1 MNAEMDSDE
10 GKSSMYVARVDR
22 LPKQGLKLVIILAL
36 SFGYFIALYDVI
48 DVGLALPYVSFNG
61 VFLTSS
67 QASFIASM
75 GLLGYIPGAIGL
87 SYLADRIGRKPALLL
102 TATLTSIGSF
112 GNAFAI
118 NYPMLVSFR
127 FITGMGIGG
136 DLILV
141 MTYLVEMVPSLN
153 RGHYVNMV
161 YIAGW
166 AGLGLG
172 PLLASQI
179 VLHIPVIGWRII
191 FVIGGTL
198 AVIVLIIRA
207 EMPESVRFLCVKRRF
222 DKVETVVA
230 NMETVAMKRAKVNK
244 LPDPKPVKFVYDNSN
259 PFLVFKDK
267 TYRKRI
273 LLVLITIFFF
283 YWGEYPYLSLFTTYT
298 KSILLYSTANQ
309 ATVIALFGIAGV
321 ATFVGAIALRLV
333 LEKVHRAKLVTFS
346 NGAGMLLGV
355 IIMIYGSI
363 HINIPLMFGGM
374 LLTNFIGVGWSNQLN
389 YLNGSENVPSNAR
402 ATAFSLQDGLGHL
415 GAVISLLLLFPLVS
429 VIGGLNAW
437 IVYQVPMVIAAIVLI
452 FVLPNAIGQKL
463 ETINEGKEGI

>member
-1 MNAEMDSDE
+1 MDSDE
-10 GKSSMYVARVDR
+10 NKSAMYVARVDR
-22 LPKQGLKLVIILAL
+22 LPKHGLKFVIILAL
-36 SFGYFIALYDVI
+36 SFGYFIALYDVV
-48 DVGLALPYVSFNG
+48 DVGLALPYISFNG

-67 QASFIASM
+67 QASFISSM

-87 SYLADRIGRKPALLL
+87 SYLADKIGRKPALLF

-112 GNAFAI
+112 GNAFAV
-118 NYPMLVSFR
+118 NYPMIVSFR

-141 MTYLVEMVPSLN
+141 MTYLVEMVPSLG
-153 RGHYVNMV
+153 RGHYVNLV

-179 VLHIPVIGWRII
+179 VLHIPTIGWRII

-198 AVIVLIIRA
+198 AAIVLVIRA
-207 EMPESVRFLCVKRRF
+207 EMPESVRFLCVKREF
-222 DKVETVVA
+222 AKVETIVS
-230 NMETVAMKRAKVNK
+230 NMEALAMKRAKVNK
-244 LPDPKPVKFVYDNSN
+244 LTDPKPVKFVYDTSN

-273 LLVLITIFFF
+273 ILVLITIFFF

-298 KSILLYSTANQ
+298 KSILLYSPANES
-309 ATVIALFGIAGV
+309 TVISLFGIAGV
-321 ATFVGAIALRLV
+321 ATFLGAIALRLV

-415 GAVISLLLLFPLVS
+415 GAVISLLFLFPLVS
-429 VIGGLNAW
+429 VIGGLDAW
-437 IVYQVPMVIAAIVLI
+437 MVYQIPMVIAAVVLI

-463 ETINEGKEGI
+463 ESINEGKEGI